1 MFHRGGIINEKVVD
15 VHQISHLHTEESR
28 NKKKSYFI
36 RKKARARLKVCSFFL
51 TTGQWMCVIPSFN
64 SLALSLSLSDV

>member
-28 NKKKSYFI
+28 NKKKKLLY
-36 RKKARARLKVCSFFL
+36 KEKGARALENLFFFSHHGAMDVCYSFLFYL
-51 TTGQWMCVIPSFN
+51 
-64 SLALSLSLSDV
+64 